1 MGLVRLCA
9 STSLA
14 IAGSALLTVAS
25 RAEGTTKPYPD
36 GFVIAKS
43 RFGNGT
49 MRGQVRRAALGWQVQ
64 LPSGR
69 WVYCR
74 RQCAETLRVETI
86 DFFQPNSA
94 GSGQRLP
101 RSQIPPLIPLNS
113 RPGALSVRFP

>member
-14 IAGSALLTVAS
+14 IAGSALFTVAS
-25 RAEGTTKPYPD
+25 WAEGKTKPYPD

-49 MRGQVRRAALGWQVQ
+49 MRARCAARRWDWQVQ
-64 LPSGR
+64 LARGR

-74 RQCAETLRVETI
+74 RNCAETLRVETI
-86 DFFQPNSA
+86 DLFQPNSA
-94 GSGQRLP
+94 GSGQLTNECGIFGCLDLKYP
-101 RSQIPPLIPLNS
+101 R
-113 RPGALSVRFP
+113 

>member
-1 MGLVRLCA
+1 MGLARLCA
-9 STSLA
+9 STSIA
-14 IAGSALLTVAS
+14 IAGSALFTIAS
-25 RAEGTTKPYPD
+25 GAEGTATKPYPD

-74 RQCAETLRVETI
+74 RNCAETLRVETI

-94 GSGQRLP
+94 GSGQLTNECRIFSCLDLKYP
-101 RSQIPPLIPLNS
+101 H
-113 RPGALSVRFP
+113 